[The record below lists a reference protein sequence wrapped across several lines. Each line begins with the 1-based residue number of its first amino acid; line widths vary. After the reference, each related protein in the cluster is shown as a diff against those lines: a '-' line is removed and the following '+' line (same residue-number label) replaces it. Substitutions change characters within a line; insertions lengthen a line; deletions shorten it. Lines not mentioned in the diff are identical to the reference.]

1 MAFHIQHAY
10 NNVVTLS
17 QTIDDNND
25 EESYQ
30 LSNKQFVLSEL
41 LKLALNL
48 DYGDEI
54 GRRKMFNLMRKYNVY
69 IKQRSSISFFFR

>member
-69 IKQRSSISFFFR
+69 IKQRSSISFLFR

>member
-69 IKQRSSISFFFR
+69 RKQRSSISFLFR

>member
-69 IKQRSSISFFFR
+69 RKRRSSISFLFR